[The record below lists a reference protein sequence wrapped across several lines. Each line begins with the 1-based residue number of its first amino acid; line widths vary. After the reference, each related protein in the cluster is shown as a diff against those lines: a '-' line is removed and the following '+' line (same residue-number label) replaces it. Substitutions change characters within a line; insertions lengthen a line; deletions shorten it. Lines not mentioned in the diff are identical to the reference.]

1 MGPNE
6 PPQKHEEEESDK
18 IYEREAAARIR
29 RTPRRSRGYVRRE
42 NTAACLTNTSN
53 ASTNGFSVR
62 ISGTYSV
69 SGAAK
74 NAVENRSCSIRA
86 PPALPLSL
94 SLSVERWN
102 LKTAATLRNGA
113 RRRRRQAC
121 FIYLLIRHFSCGAS
135 AAANLRRVKSCSETP
150 GFVVAWCYPVTGLTG
165 RRWDSSSDSSRRRI
179 VGNDWCH
186 EQVVLGKPQ
195 PWGGGCHVCRQSN
208 EKKRV
213 GVSPEK

>member
-94 SLSVERWN
+94 SLSVERC
-102 LKTAATLRNGA
+102 AE
-113 RRRRRQAC
+113 RQMKQE
-121 FIYLLIRHFSCGAS
+121 R
-135 AAANLRRVKSCSETP
+135 SEDR
-150 GFVVAWCYPVTGLTG
+150 GNEYMESFRCQGLQGT
-165 RRWDSSSDSSRRRI
+165 
-179 VGNDWCH
+179 
-186 EQVVLGKPQ
+186 
-195 PWGGGCHVCRQSN
+195 
-208 EKKRV
+208 
-213 GVSPEK
+213 